1 MASFDSV
8 FEQLNQNRRKSDAM
22 DMVRRLEAVIEVG
35 ILAVVFYLIW
45 RNIYD
50 GKSFPAYFGRGKY
63 VLIGVYAIILYVLIT
78 VMNGFQF
85 GILKQLDIIFSQVI
99 AVIIA
104 NAVEYAILSLIAN
117 VMVPAWP
124 IYILTAIDF
133 VLVSVICALYQ
144 ILYRKTHVPRRLL
157 MICGDKSNQ
166 NLEHKMSVRKD
177 KYRIEHEV
185 DASIGLD
192 AICREVA
199 NYDGVVLNDIHAE
212 LRNDILKYC
221 YSLGIRVYAEM
232 KISDIIVRGGEV
244 IDLFDTPLVLVRSR
258 GITSVERIIKRVMDI
273 LTCLVVMIPALPIM
287 GAVAI
292 AIKLDDHGPVFYK
305 QERVTEGGRRFMIL
319 KFRSMVVDAER
330 DGEVLP
336 ASDDDKRI
344 TRVGAFIRPIRL
356 DELPQIFNI
365 LKGEMSFVGP
375 RPERTEHVQKYL
387 AEIPEFVYRYK
398 VPAGLTG
405 YAQIFGQYNTTAYDK
420 LRLDMMYI
428 EQYSLGLDIKLVL
441 MTLRILFKKE
451 STAGFDV
458 TDRERQ
464 QKDTAEDPSGGE
476 M

>member
-1 MASFDSV
+1 
-8 FEQLNQNRRKSDAM
+8 
-22 DMVRRLEAVIEVG
+22 
-35 ILAVVFYLIW
+35 
-45 RNIYD
+45 
-50 GKSFPAYFGRGKY
+50 
-63 VLIGVYAIILYVLIT
+63 
-78 VMNGFQF
+78 
-85 GILKQLDIIFSQVI
+85 
-99 AVIIA
+99 
-104 NAVEYAILSLIAN
+104 
-117 VMVPAWP
+117 
-124 IYILTAIDF
+124 
-133 VLVSVICALYQ
+133 
-144 ILYRKTHVPRRLL
+144 
-157 MICGDKSNQ
+157 
-166 NLEHKMSVRKD
+166 
-177 KYRIEHEV
+177 
-185 DASIGLD
+185 
-192 AICREVA
+192 
-199 NYDGVVLNDIHAE
+199 
-212 LRNDILKYC
+212 
-221 YSLGIRVYAEM
+221 
-232 KISDIIVRGGEV
+232 
-244 IDLFDTPLVLVRSR
+244 
-258 GITSVERIIKRVMDI
+258 
-273 LTCLVVMIPALPIM
+273 
-287 GAVAI
+287 
-292 AIKLDDHGPVFYK
+292 VFYK

-344 TRVGAFIRPIRL
+344 TRVGSFIRPIRL

-464 QKDTAEDPSGGE
+464 QKDTAEENPSGGE